1 MFHKNIKLHLGERE
15 RNMKT
20 MNFEEWNGFN
30 HGVWKR
36 EINVRDFIQKNYKP
50 YDGDDKFLAGPT
62 QATKDLWEQVMEL
75 SKKEREAGGVLDMDT
90 KIISTITSHGP
101 GYLDKDKEKIVGFQT
116 DKPFKRALQPNG
128 GIRMAMKACS
138 ENGYEVDPD
147 ICKFYTVHRKTHNQ
161 GVFDAYTPEM
171 RACRSSHII
180 TGLPDAYGRGRIIGD
195 YRRVA
200 LYGVDKLIED
210 KQHQKD
216 TTRITMYSDVIR
228 EREELSEQIRALGE
242 LIELGKI
249 YGFDISK
256 PAQNVQEA
264 IQWTYLAYLAAV
276 KEQNG
281 AAMSLGRTSTFLDIY
296 AERDLKNGTFT
307 EEQIQEFVDHFIMK
321 LRLVKFAR
329 TPEYNE
335 LFSGDPTWVTE
346 SIGGIGVD
354 GRHMVTKMSFRYLHT
369 LENLGTAPEPNLTI
383 LWSVNLPDNFK
394 RFCAKTSI
402 ESSSIQYENDDLMR
416 VTHGDDYAIACC
428 VSSMRIGK
436 EMQFFGARANLAKC
450 LLYAINGGVD
460 EISMKQI
467 GPKYRPI
474 KSEYLDYKEVMDKF
488 KDMMKW
494 LASVYVN
501 ALNIIHYMHDKYC
514 YERIQ
519 MALHDKKVTRWFA
532 TGIAGLSVVADSLS
546 AIKYAKVKPIRNEQG
561 IAVDYEIEGDFPRYG
576 NDDDRVDEI
585 ASDIVHIFMSYIKGN
600 HTYRGGIPTTS
611 ILTITSNVVYGQNT
625 GSTPDGRKGG
635 EAFAPGANPMHSRDK
650 NGAVASLKS
659 VSKLP
664 FKDAQD
670 GISNTFSIIPE
681 SLGKDNKIYVG
692 DIDVDIELSET
703 DSFDKEY

>member
-1 MFHKNIKLHLGERE
+1 
-15 RNMKT
+15 MKT
-20 MNFEEWNGFN
+20 MKFEQWSGFN
-30 HGVWKR
+30 YGIWKR
-36 EINVRDFIQKNYKP
+36 EINVRDFIQKNYSP
-50 YDGDDKFLAGPT
+50 YDGSDEFLAGPT
-62 QATKDLWEQVMEL
+62 QATKDLWDQVMEL
-75 SKKEREAGGVLDMDT
+75 TKKEREAGGVLDMDT

-101 GYLDKDKEKIVGFQT
+101 GYLDKEKETIVGFQT

-147 ICKFYTVHRKTHNQ
+147 ICKFYTIHRKTHNQ

-200 LYGVDKLIED
+200 LYGVDRLIED

-216 TTRITMYSDVIR
+216 STRITMYSDVIR

-249 YGFDISK
+249 YGYDISK
-256 PAQNVQEA
+256 PAKNVKEA
-264 IQWTYLAYLAAV
+264 IQWTYFAYLAAV

-296 AERDLKNGTFT
+296 AERDLKNGVFT
-307 EEQIQEFVDHFIMK
+307 EEQIQEFVDHFVMK

-354 GRHMVTKMSFRYLHT
+354 GRHMVTKMSYRYLHT

-383 LWSVNLPDNFK
+383 LWSPKLPENFK

-467 GPKYRPI
+467 GPKYRPCT
-474 KSEYLDYKEVMDKF
+474 SEYLDYNEVMDKF

-514 YERIQ
+514 YERLQ

-546 AIKYAKVKPIRNEQG
+546 AIKYAKVKPVRNEQG
-561 IAVDYEIEGDFPRYG
+561 IAIDYKIEGDFPRYG
-576 NDDDRVDEI
+576 NDDDRVDDI
-585 ASDIVHIFMSYIKGN
+585 ASNIVHIFMNYIKGN

-635 EAFAPGANPMHSRDK
+635 EAFAPGANPMHTRDK

-681 SLGKDNKIYVG
+681 SLGKDNKIFVG

-703 DSFDKEY
+703 DSFNSEY